1 MKQLR
6 ALSVYLI
13 PLLMSVMT
21 FVACGYATL
30 YLNWNIPD
38 FFAKNMRG
46 SLFAGFLTLGSFLL
60 TLKTGIV
67 IKIKEG
73 LYDSTA
79 YKKRLI
85 EQRQIN
91 KQLSAYGPL
100 RRLSRLLSWSVFS
113 ALISAAFQLTI
124 GLIPHWIAATLCL
137 AIAVFAMSILLSS
150 FFLIQINLSDWF
162 NLMEENDTPEENPT
176 DTDTTRK

>member
-1 MKQLR
+1 
-6 ALSVYLI
+6 
-13 PLLMSVMT
+13 MT
-21 FVACGYATL
+21 FVACGYVTL
-30 YLNWNIPD
+30 YLGWNIPD

-73 LYDSTA
+73 LYDSAA

-91 KQLSAYGPL
+91 KDLSAYGPL

-124 GLIPHWIAATLCL
+124 GLIPHWIAASLCL
-137 AIAVFAMSILLSS
+137 AVAVFAMTILLSS

-162 NLMEENDTPEENPT
+162 NLMEENATFEVKPS
-176 DTDTTRK
+176 DTDSARK

>member
-1 MKQLR
+1 MRQFR
-6 ALSVYLI
+6 ALAVYFI
-13 PLLMSVMT
+13 PLLLSVMT
-21 FVACGYATL
+21 FVVCGYAAL
-30 YLNWNIPD
+30 YLNWNIPE

-73 LYDSTA
+73 LYDSAA

-91 KQLSAYGPL
+91 GQLSAYGPL
-100 RRLSRLLSWSVFS
+100 RRLSKLLSWSVFS
-113 ALISAAFQLTI
+113 ALLSASFQLTI
-124 GLIPHWIAATLCL
+124 GLIPHWIAASLCL
-137 AIAVFAMSILLSS
+137 AVAVFAMAILLSS

-162 NLMEENDTPEENPT
+162 NLMEENATSDSNPT
-176 DTDTTRK
+176 DADSTKK